1 MVDGKIRIA
10 IFPQNTP
17 RDTVLSS
24 NGYSLDNWC
33 TLANGFKDL
42 AGNFR
47 FEGNFVNDK
56 ERPEI
61 EKGYILKVLDEY
73 GRDEIFRITT
83 CNKNTM
89 ITSIIAFQITI
100 TETQSLW
107 LDDVRP
113 TECSGTSSIQY
124 IFDGANSFGF
134 PKEIF
139 VSSNIS
145 NTSTAYYQK
154 MSMFNALHN
163 CDQSFKNRWGGEVL
177 RHQYNL
183 TINDKI
189 GQDNGVIIREGKN
202 LLGFKA
208 NTNIDSLATVLI
220 GKGFDGI
227 TGDYIESP
235 IKNKYPRAFI
245 KVIEYSDIKVRNE
258 SDSNDEGFATLEEA
272 QREINKRIKEEFS
285 QKHVDEVKAQYDID
299 FIQLEQTEEFKEYAS
314 LQILDVGDIARVYVD
329 SLDLKLTT
337 RVVEKNINYLN
348 GTVLKTVL
356 SNNPVQVIKSD
367 SQVISEIRNTFI
379 KNNNSNLGDFINSMM
394 RAGLKNS
401 FVINKENETY
411 WLDNKD
417 PNLAKNVVRINK
429 NGLACSTTGINGK
442 FEYGIT
448 IDGKINASMI
458 VTGILST
465 ILITNADN
473 SFEIDLSGTG
483 GASFKNNGKMAMRIE
498 NNAIKMFNWKKNG
511 DYIGG
516 LMALVQ
522 GDNPDKPLIG
532 LANDIDAALSIGY
545 EKKDS
550 NKVPSYIEFDKYNIL
565 EDKGGKP
572 IRVYE
577 EIDFKG
583 NKVYNIDI
591 RSDNGTNSIH
601 VGDHFINI
609 TTPNNEIVVSDT
621 GVRIGKNNNTFFY
634 DANTGEITINAPIK
648 NANGQII
655 LDPNNFGIG
664 GANGIDN
671 LGNVSKGIPSKKYFR
686 YVKGIEG
693 LQQYP
698 GNIGDGEITYGY
710 GVTKSNEPTYF
721 AKLGTAPCSEE
732 TASKVL
738 FELIPDRYG
747 SLVKN
752 QMLKDGVDLNKVPI
766 NVFDA
771 FVDLTYNSGRYN
783 SSLYRDWVNGVSP
796 KIIYNKWLS
805 YITMPGSIFEDG
817 LKRRRK
823 EEAEMFL
830 NANYMMSSIGILNAH
845 GGQIGTVKGDG
856 YFPSFTGNFKTI
868 TNAYGNWILPVSGSV
883 TALFGH
889 YPSGAKHTGTD
900 IGCPEGTPVHA
911 VRDGVV
917 IKRRELTTSY
927 GKYLMIDHGGGLVT
941 IYGHNSKLL
950 VNEGDHVKQA
960 QVIAL
965 SGSTGNSTG
974 NHCHIELRYNGT
986 PVNFAPSLRIGQ
998 VV

>member
-47 FEGNFVNDK
+47 FEGNFINDK
-56 ERPEI
+56 KRPEI

-124 IFDGANSFGF
+124 ILDGANSFGF

-285 QKHVDEVKAQYDID
+285 EKHVDEVKAQYDID

-483 GASFKNNGKMAMRIE
+483 GALFRNNGKD
-498 NNAIKMFNWKKNG
+498 AIKIERNMVRLFNWKKNG
-511 DYIGG
+511 EYIGA
-516 LMALVQ
+516 LMSLIQ
-522 GDNPDKPLIG
+522 GDDENKPIIG
-532 LANDIDAALSIGY
+532 LANAIHSALTLGY
-545 EKKDS
+545 EEKGS
-550 NKVPSYIEFDKYNIL
+550 ISVPSYVEFDKYNIL
-565 EDKGGKP
+565 GDKGGKP
-572 IRVYE
+572 IRIKE

-583 NKVYNIDI
+583 NKVYNLEIM
-591 RSDNGTNSIH
+591 SDNGKNNIY
-601 VGDHFINI
+601 VGDHYINI
-609 TTPNNEIVVSDT
+609 TTQNNEIVVSDR
-621 GVRIGKNNNTFFY
+621 GVRIGKQNTFFY

-664 GANGIDN
+664 GGGIDN

-698 GNIGDGEITYGY
+698 GDIGDGEITYGY
-710 GVTKSNEPTYF
+710 GVTKANEPTYF
-721 AKLGTAPCSEE
+721 NKLGNPPCSEE

-752 QMLKDGVDLNKVPI
+752 QMLKDGLDLSKVPI

-868 TNAYGNWILPVSGSV
+868 TNDYGNWILPVSGSV
-883 TALFGH
+883 TALFGK
-889 YPSGAKHTGTD
+889 YPSGAAKHTGTD

-911 VRDGVV
+911 ARDGVV

>member
-47 FEGNFVNDK
+47 FEGNFINDK
-56 ERPEI
+56 KRPEI

-124 IFDGANSFGF
+124 ILDGANSFGF

-189 GQDNGVIIREGKN
+189 GQDNGGVIIREGKN

-299 FIQLEQTEEFKEYAS
+299 FIQLEQTQEFKEYAS

-337 RVVEKNINYLN
+337 RVVEKHINYLN

-367 SQVISEIRNTFI
+367 SQIISEIRNTFI
-379 KNNNSNLGDFINSMM
+379 KNNNSNLGDYINSMM
-394 RAGLKNS
+394 RQGLKNS

-465 ILITNADN
+465 ILITNSDR

-483 GASFKNNGKMAMRIE
+483 GALFRNNGKD
-498 NNAIKMFNWKKNG
+498 AIKIERNMIRLYNWKIAG
-511 DYIGG
+511 QYIGA
-516 LMALVQ
+516 LMSLIQ
-522 GDNPDKPLIG
+522 GDDENKPIIG
-532 LANDIDAALSIGY
+532 LANAIHSALTLGY
-545 EKKDS
+545 EEKGS
-550 NKVPSYIEFDKYNIL
+550 ISVPSYIEFDKYNIL
-565 EDKGGKP
+565 GDKGGKP
-572 IRVYE
+572 IRIKE

-583 NKVYNIDI
+583 NKVYNLEIM
-591 RSDNGTNSIH
+591 SDNGKNNIY
-601 VGDHFINI
+601 VGDHYINI
-609 TTPNNEIVVSDT
+609 TTQNNEIVVSDR
-621 GVRIGKNNNTFFY
+621 GVRIGKQNTFFY

-664 GANGIDN
+664 GADGIDN
-671 LGNVSKGIPSKKYFR
+671 LGNVSKGIPSRKYFR

-698 GNIGDGEITYGY
+698 GDIGDGEITYGY
-710 GVTKSNEPTYF
+710 GCTKSNEPTYF
-721 AKLGTAPCSEE
+721 AKLGAAPCSEE

-752 QMLKDGVDLNKVPI
+752 QMLKDGLDLSKVPI

-856 YFPSFTGNFKTI
+856 YFPSIASNFKTVS
-868 TNAYGNWILPVSGSV
+868 NDYGNWILPVTGSI

-900 IGCPEGTPVHA
+900 ICCPEGTPVRA
-911 VRDGVV
+911 CRDGIV
-917 IKRRELTTSY
+917 IKRRELTYSY
-927 GKYLMIDHGGGLVT
+927 GKYLFVDHGGGLTT

-950 VNEGDHVKQA
+950 VNEGDHVKQG
-960 QVIAL
+960 QVIAK

>member
-10 IFPQNTP
+10 VFPSNTP
-17 RDTVLSS
+17 RDKVLSS

-124 IFDGANSFGF
+124 ILDGANSFGF

-379 KNNNSNLGDFINSMM
+379 KNNNSNLGDYINSMM

-950 VNEGDHVKQA
+950 VNEGDHVKQG
-960 QVIAL
+960 QVIAK

-974 NHCHIELRYNGT
+974 NHSHIELRYNGT

>member
-56 ERPEI
+56 KRPEI

-124 IFDGANSFGF
+124 ILDGANSFGF

-235 IKNKYPRAFI
+235 LKDKYPRAFI

-609 TTPNNEIVVSDT
+609 TTPNNEIVVSDR
-621 GVRIGKNNNTFFY
+621 GVRIGKNNTFFY

-664 GANGIDN
+664 GGGIDN

-721 AKLGTAPCSEE
+721 AKLGAAPCSEE

-752 QMLKDGVDLNKVPI
+752 QMLKDGLDLNKVPI
-766 NVFDA
+766 HIFDA

-950 VNEGDHVKQA
+950 VNEADHIKQG

>member
-208 NTNIDSLATVLI
+208 NTNIDSLCTVAI

-609 TTPNNEIVVSDT
+609 TTPNNEIVVSDR
-621 GVRIGKNNNTFFY
+621 GVRMGKNNTFFY

-698 GNIGDGEITYGY
+698 GDIGDGVTTFGY
-710 GVTKSNEPTYF
+710 GVTKENEPTYF
-721 AKLGTAPCSEE
+721 NKLGNPPCSEE

-738 FELIPDRYG
+738 FELIPDKYG

-752 QMLKDGVDLNKVPI
+752 QMLKDGVNLNKVPI
-766 NVFDA
+766 HIFDA

-830 NANYMMSSIGILNAH
+830 NANYMMSSISILNAH

-856 YFPSFTGNFKTI
+856 YFPSIASNFKTV
-868 TNAYGNWILPVSGSV
+868 NNDYGNWILPVSGSV

-900 IGCPEGTPVHA
+900 IGCPEGTPVRA
-911 VRDGVV
+911 CRDGVV

-950 VNEGDHVKQA
+950 VNEADHIKQG

-986 PVNFAPSLRIGQ
+986 PVNFAPSLKIGQ

>member
-1 MVDGKIRIA
+1 
-10 IFPQNTP
+10 
-17 RDTVLSS
+17 
-24 NGYSLDNWC
+24 
-33 TLANGFKDL
+33 
-42 AGNFR
+42 
-47 FEGNFVNDK
+47 
-56 ERPEI
+56 
-61 EKGYILKVLDEY
+61 
-73 GRDEIFRITT
+73 
-83 CNKNTM
+83 
-89 ITSIIAFQITI
+89 
-100 TETQSLW
+100 
-107 LDDVRP
+107 
-113 TECSGTSSIQY
+113 
-124 IFDGANSFGF
+124 
-134 PKEIF
+134 
-139 VSSNIS
+139 
-145 NTSTAYYQK
+145 
-154 MSMFNALHN
+154 
-163 CDQSFKNRWGGEVL
+163 
-177 RHQYNL
+177 
-183 TINDKI
+183 
-189 GQDNGVIIREGKN
+189 
-202 LLGFKA
+202 
-208 NTNIDSLATVLI
+208 
-220 GKGFDGI
+220 
-227 TGDYIESP
+227 
-235 IKNKYPRAFI
+235 
-245 KVIEYSDIKVRNE
+245 EYSDIKVRNE

-314 LQILDVGDIARVYVD
+314 LQILDVGDIVRVYVD

-337 RVVEKNINYLN
+337 RVVEKHINYLN

-379 KNNNSNLGDFINSMM
+379 KNNNSNLGDYINSMM
-394 RAGLKNS
+394 RQGLKNS

-473 SFEIDLSGTG
+473 SFQIDLSGTG
-483 GASFKNNGKMAMRIE
+483 GALFRNNGKD
-498 NNAIKMFNWKKNG
+498 AIKIERNMVRLFNWKKNG
-511 DYIGG
+511 EYIGA
-516 LMALVQ
+516 LMSLIQ
-522 GDNPDKPLIG
+522 GDDENKPIIG
-532 LANDIDAALSIGY
+532 LANAIHSALTLGY
-545 EKKDS
+545 EEKDS
-550 NKVPSYIEFDKYNIL
+550 ISVPSYVEFDKYNIL
-565 EDKGGKP
+565 GDKGGKP
-572 IRVYE
+572 IRIKE

-583 NKVYNIDI
+583 NKVYNLEIM
-591 RSDNGTNSIH
+591 SDNGKNNIY
-601 VGDHFINI
+601 VGDHYINI
-609 TTPNNEIVVSDT
+609 TTQNNEIVVSDR
-621 GVRIGKNNNTFFY
+621 GVRIGKQNTFFY

-664 GANGIDN
+664 GGGIDN

-738 FELIPDRYG
+738 FELIPDKYG

-752 QMLKDGVDLNKVPI
+752 QMLKDGVNLNKVPI
-766 NVFDA
+766 HIFDA

-830 NANYMMSSIGILNAH
+830 NANYMMSSISILNAH

-868 TNAYGNWILPVSGSV
+868 TNDYGNWILPVSGSV
-883 TALFGH
+883 TALFGK
-889 YPSGAKHTGTD
+889 YPSGAAKHTGTD

-911 VRDGVV
+911 ARDGVV

-974 NHCHIELRYNGT
+974 NHSHIELRYNGT